1 MSVIV
6 KGGGGKP
13 EEEKTVTAGTSVI
26 EVLPSSGT
34 TMKKVNVNPTPTE
47 EKTITAGTSATMVTP
62 TSGKYIKKVT
72 VNPTPSQSKTVTP
85 STSQQTVSPD
95 SGKLLSQVI
104 VKAMEDVTPEVTAQ
118 TPVITQI
125 AENLG
130 VTITTPSGT
139 NKQIL
144 QGNNANLLN
153 IKDNAKKTGAY
164 VWKKL
169 TAEGG
174 DFIDFVVSDSES
186 AYPDGAVHTDGY
198 WYEKSG
204 GEMALEKTKFMA
216 ASTSDN
222 LTAFSVNHSFGDKVK
237 MIMFFC
243 GYQDDSIGRTTP
255 CGFAIKDGDK
265 GVISVGGTTGASTQF
280 YDTLPTVEFTNK
292 AVNIADLP
300 RQFKG
305 SRYIH
310 AYVGGTK

>member
-1 MSVIV
+1 MSNKSQLKDNNSLLQTILGIV
-6 KGGGGKP
+6 SNRQNK
-13 EEEKTVTAGTSVI
+13 EVTAGT
-26 EVLPSSGT
+26 EA
-34 TMKKVNVNPTPTE
+34 
-47 EKTITAGTSATMVTP
+47 ITVEADAGGILSM
-62 TSGKYIKKVT
+62 VT

-104 VKAMEDVTPEVTAQ
+104 VKAMEDVTPEATAQ
-118 TPVITQI
+118 IPIITQI

-153 IKDNAKKTGAY
+153 IKNNAKKEGLY

-174 DFIDFVVSDSES
+174 DFIDFVVSDSET

-204 GEMALEKTKFMA
+204 GEMALEKTMFMA
-216 ASTSDN
+216 ASTFDN

-237 MIMFFC
+237 MIMFFF

-265 GVISVGGTTGASTQF
+265 GVISDAGTTKVSMQF
-280 YDTLPTVEFTNK
+280 YDTLPTVEFTNE
-292 AVNIADLP
+292 AVNISDLP
-300 RQFKG
+300 KQFKPG
-305 SRYIH
+305 RYIYV
-310 AYVGGTK
+310 YVGGTK